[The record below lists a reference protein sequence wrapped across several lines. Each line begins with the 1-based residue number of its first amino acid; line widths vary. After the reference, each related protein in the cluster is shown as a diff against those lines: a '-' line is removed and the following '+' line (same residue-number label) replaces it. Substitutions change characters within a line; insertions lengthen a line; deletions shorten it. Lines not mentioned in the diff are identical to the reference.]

1 MKNFNYNSFLQNSF
15 FVLLLFSF
23 IACGSEKNPNDKTTD
38 VDSMTENSNDQP
50 LKLAVN
56 KPFKNINQS
65 PKTLT
70 HKNAEKPQDFTM
82 ESGTVI
88 HVPASAFVHMDG
100 KPVAGAVELKFT
112 EMHKASEI
120 IASGIPMKYI
130 DEKGEVQWMQSAGMY
145 EIQGLQNGKPVQIA
159 AGKTIEV
166 ELFSD
171 VEGDYD
177 FWVFD
182 EEKGNWI
189 NEGPVE
195 AKEASTTSLAAA
207 MEGEVGL
214 ERQIQINQLRKRTKK
229 KPIKPEV
236 NEANKLVF
244 NDLNLDR
251 CPNLKGQKPL
261 VLIYVGNDKSK
272 SPEENKWIRKPG
284 LWHKKTI
291 TPVAGS
297 NGLYELTLF
306 GDKMYQIK
314 VEAAPTALEIDKN
327 NKAYQAELAEYRAN
341 IEMLKDTE
349 ALLEKQQTFIRMTR
363 VSGFGIH
370 NCDAL
375 WARRDLVKLIADFD
389 VEEVPEMVENLAL
402 YYFITDNGRTVIN
415 LPKRA
420 WKNFRFSPSSNN
432 KILAILPDQ
441 TAAVLS
447 EGEFEQQKGE
457 MIKSAGGEFVFSL
470 DKTGEKV
477 ESLDDLDDILEEAS
491 IENTAII
498 QQIKVYPNP
507 ARDRATVT
515 YESKKTIDTP
525 ILIFNARGQQVAM
538 QNTTSQEGENKVE
551 LDVANLPS
559 GNYIVRIT
567 AGDFSGAKQLVI
579 VKN

>member
-70 HKNAEKPQDFTM
+70 HKDVDKPQDFRM

-88 HVPASAFVHMDG
+88 RVPASAFEHMDG
-100 KPVAGAVELKFT
+100 KPVKGAVELKFT

-130 DEKGEVQWMQSAGMY
+130 DEKGKEQWMQSAGMY
-145 EIQGLQNGKPVQIA
+145 EIQGLQNGEAIQIA

-166 ELFSD
+166 DLVSD

-195 AKEASTTSLAAA
+195 AKKETTIDLSS
-207 MEGEVGL
+207 VGP
-214 ERQIQINQLRKRTKK
+214 ESEEISELRKRTKK
-229 KPIKPEV
+229 KPVKPQI

-251 CPNLKGQKPL
+251 CPELKGQKPL
-261 VLIYVGNDKSK
+261 VLIYAGNDKSK
-272 SPEENKWIRKPG
+272 SPEENKWIKKPG
-284 LWHKKTI
+284 IWHKKTI
-291 TPVAGS
+291 TPVAAS
-297 NGLYELTLF
+297 DGLYELTLL

-314 VEAAPTALEIDKN
+314 VKAAPTALDIDKS
-327 NKAYQAELAEYRAN
+327 NKAYQKELAEYKAN
-341 IEMLKDTE
+341 IALLKDTE
-349 ALLEKQQTFIRMTR
+349 TMVENRASFVRMTR
-363 VSGFGIH
+363 VRGFGMH

-375 WARRDLVKLIADFD
+375 WARTDAVALIADFD
-389 VEEVPEMVENLAL
+389 IEEVPEMIENLTL
-402 YYFITDNGRTVIN
+402 FYFITDNGRTVIN

-420 WKNFRFSPSSNN
+420 WKNFRFSPSTNN
-432 KILAILPDQ
+432 KIFAVLPDK

-457 MIKSAGGEFVFSL
+457 MIASAGEEFVFSL
-470 DKTGEKV
+470 DNTGRKV
-477 ESLDDLDDILEEAS
+477 ESLDDLDDILDEAS

-498 QQIKVYPNP
+498 QQIKIYPNP
-507 ARDRATVT
+507 ARDRATLT
-515 YESKKTIDTP
+515 FECKKSIATP
-525 ILIFNARGQQVAM
+525 ILIFNAKGQQVAM
-538 QNTTSQEGENKVE
+538 QNTSSQQGENKVE
-551 LDVANLPS
+551 LDIANLSS

-567 AGDFSGAKQLVI
+567 AGDFSGAQQLVI
-579 VKN
+579 LKN

>member
-1 MKNFNYNSFLQNSF
+1 MKPFNYISFLRNSLF
-15 FVLLLFSF
+15 LLLLVSF
-23 IACGSEKNPNDKTTD
+23 MACGSEQTPENTNTDATTITD
-38 VDSMTENSNDQP
+38 NTNGQP
-50 LKLAVN
+50 MKLAVN
-56 KPFKNINQS
+56 QPFKNVNQS

-70 HKNAEKPQDFTM
+70 HKDTKTAQSFTM

-88 HVPASAFVHMDG
+88 QVPANAYVHMDG
-100 KPVAGAVELKFT
+100 KPVEGAVELKFT
-112 EMHKASEI
+112 EMHKTSEI

-145 EIQGLQNGKPVQIA
+145 EIQGLQNGQAVQIA
-159 AGKTIEV
+159 EGKSIEV
-166 ELFSD
+166 ALVSD
-171 VEGDYD
+171 VAGDYD

-195 AKEASTTSLAAA
+195 AKEGPTRKVTTP
-207 MEGEVGL
+207 EVTAK
-214 ERQIQINQLRKRTKK
+214 INNLRKRTKK
-229 KPIKPEV
+229 KPKKPEV

-251 CPNLKGQKPL
+251 CPELKGQKPL
-261 VLIYVGNDKSK
+261 VLLYAGDDKSK

-297 NGLYELTLF
+297 DGLYELTLF

-341 IEMLKDTE
+341 MK
-349 ALLEKQQTFIRMTR
+349 LLGDAETMMENRQDFIRMTR
-363 VSGFGIH
+363 VRGFGIH

-375 WARRDLVKLIADFD
+375 WARPDAVNLMADVD
-389 VEEVPEMVENLAL
+389 IEEVPGMVEDLAL
-402 YYFITDNGRTVIN
+402 FYFITDNGRTVIN
-415 LPKRA
+415 LPKQA
-420 WKNFRFSPSSNN
+420 WKRFRFSPSTNN
-432 KILAILPDQ
+432 KILAILPDK
-441 TAAVLS
+441 TAAVFS
-447 EGEFEQQKGE
+447 EGDFEQQKGE
-457 MIKSAGGEFVFSL
+457 MISASETEGEEFVFSL

-477 ESLDDLDDILEEAS
+477 ESLDDLDGILDDAS
-491 IENTAII
+491 IENTAVV
-498 QQIKVYPNP
+498 QQINVYPNP

-515 YESKKTIDTP
+515 YECKESIATP
-525 ILIFNARGQQVAM
+525 ILIFNSNGQQVAM
-538 QNTTSQEGENKVE
+538 QNTTSQIGSNKVE

-567 AGDFSGAKQLVI
+567 AGSFSGARQLI
-579 VKN
+579 IAK